1 MLERITFLFNSSK
14 LALPYI
20 CRLMFFNRFIFPSTI
35 PPMYQR
41 SMVLRINGGVVGH
54 KYFGILTVD
63 EMLKLREDN
72 RFNTIDEITILE
84 DKTPLDAND
93 NFFIQISY

>member
-1 MLERITFLFNSSK
+1 
-14 LALPYI
+14 
-20 CRLMFFNRFIFPSTI
+20 
-35 PPMYQR
+35 MYQR